1 MTFRPT
7 WISWCNK
14 SHFEML
20 ETSKK
25 VAWANILFW
34 FLSLNMFTCH
44 QKINRLAIAC
54 HRNNGSYKFLFFLR
68 NSYVFNQNRFLISS
82 FTKWTHNR
90 PHSNITEDRMGKIM
104 NFQENAVMASKLLE
118 AMLLVTELFYW
129 WQQLFELIS
138 CLKVWEFWQR
148 TVWQI
153 VETKNWEQSDQLV
166 ADKPTISVCNTS
178 KFCFQS
184 IKGLPRY
191 M

>member
-54 HRNNGSYKFLFFLR
+54 HRNNGSYKFLFLEKFLCVQ
-68 NSYVFNQNRFLISS
+68 SNRFLISS

-118 AMLLVTELFYW
+118 AMLLVTIVILLMTAAFW
-129 WQQLFELIS
+129 THFLFESLRVLTTD
-138 CLKVWEFWQR
+138 CMTNCWNKELR
-148 TVWQI
+148 TKQPAGCRQA
-153 VETKNWEQSDQLV
+153 N
-166 ADKPTISVCNTS
+166 N
-178 KFCFQS
+178 
-184 IKGLPRY
+184 
-191 M
+191 

>member
-1 MTFRPT
+1 
-7 WISWCNK
+7 
-14 SHFEML
+14 
-20 ETSKK
+20 
-25 VAWANILFW
+25 
-34 FLSLNMFTCH
+34 MFTCH

-54 HRNNGSYKFLFFLR
+54 HRNNGSYKFLFLEKFLCVQ
-68 NSYVFNQNRFLISS
+68 SNRFLISS

-118 AMLLVTELFYW
+118 AMLLVFYW

-138 CLKVWEFWQR
+138 CLKVWELWQR